1 MKRLFAII
9 LVCLLVFSLGAC
21 KPEDTNPTE
30 PASTQGEGSYEIDW
44 SSIPDSEIIGAWE
57 PEESVNGEYVLFTDD
72 GKLRVV
78 YGTVAFDSVMT
89 YGVDGYGNKS
99 GFTEGNYL
107 YGQWTYKVEGDKLTI
122 NYPEEEAKVF
132 NSINYT
138 PITLEAMSEFNKDE
152 ALVGKW
158 LNNAYGDSYEFTADG
173 YAIFRQKVDDG
184 IYVYETEIKHTY
196 TVEDGNITMSFFKN
210 NGGAETEDTIE
221 YSIEGTKL
229 LIGDSDYYL
238 NGEGSPEA
246 VDVTTA
252 E

>member
-9 LVCLLVFSLGAC
+9 LVCLMVLSLGAC
-21 KPEDTNPTE
+21 KSEETPTE
-30 PASTQGEGSYEIDW
+30 PSSTVGEEAYEINW
-44 SSIPDSEIIGAWE
+44 SNLPDTEIIGAWE
-57 PEESVNGEYVLFTDD
+57 PEQSVGGEYVLFTDD

-78 YGTVAFDSVMT
+78 YGTIVFDSIMT
-89 YGVDGYGNKS
+89 FGVDGVGNKS

-107 YGQWTYKVEGDKLTI
+107 YGQWTYNVEGDKLTV
-122 NYPEEEAKVF
+122 NYSEDETKVF
-132 NSINYT
+132 NRIDYK
-138 PITLEAMSEFNKDE
+138 PITLEAKPEFNKDE

-158 LNNAYGDSYEFTADG
+158 LNKAYGDSYEFTADG
-173 YAIFRQKVDDG
+173 YAIFHQKVDDG

-210 NGGAETEDTIE
+210 NGGTETEDTIE

-246 VDVTTA
+246 VETTTVA